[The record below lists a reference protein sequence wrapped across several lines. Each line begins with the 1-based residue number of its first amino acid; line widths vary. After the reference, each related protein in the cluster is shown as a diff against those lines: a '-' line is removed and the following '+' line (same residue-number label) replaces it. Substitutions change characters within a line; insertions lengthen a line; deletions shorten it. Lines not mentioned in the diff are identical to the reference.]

1 MHQSIGKKN
10 KIVIYL
16 ILLITLSTISGK
28 FSLTNK
34 GYLSTNNKITIQ
46 GLSND
51 DNFDI
56 SNRIKSLVNKNILFI
71 NRKEIVDIIDDY
83 NIIEEYSVKRIY
95 PGNIVINITPTRY
108 LARTSNDNKL
118 LVGANGKLIRDS
130 KNSENLPFLFGD
142 FKSKSF
148 LSLKKDIEQSKFTFD
163 KFKTLYFFK
172 SNRWDVL
179 TLNNILIKLPQNNFL
194 ESLNLAYK
202 IINSDEFKKKNI
214 IDLRVKN
221 HLIVK

>member
-10 KIVIYL
+10 KIVIYF

-28 FSLTNK
+28 FSLINK

-56 SNRIKSLVNKNILFI
+56 SNRLKSLVNKNILFI

-95 PGNIVINITPTRY
+95 PGNIVINTTPTRY

-118 LVGANGKLIRDS
+118 LVGANGKLIRDAE
-130 KNSENLPFLFGD
+130 NSENLPFLFGD
-142 FKSKSF
+142 FNSKNF

-172 SNRWDVL
+172 SNRWDIL
-179 TLNNILIKLPQNNFL
+179 TNNNILIKLPL
-194 ESLNLAYK
+194 ENSLVALNLAYK
-202 IINSDEFKKKNI
+202 IIEDDQVDKKI

-221 HLIVK
+221 RLIIN

>member
-1 MHQSIGKKN
+1 MLQSIGKKN
-10 KIVIYL
+10 KIVIYF

-95 PGNIVINITPTRY
+95 PGNIVINTTPTRY

-118 LVGANGKLIRDS
+118 LVGANGKLIRDAE
-130 KNSENLPFLFGD
+130 NSENLPFLFGD
-142 FKSKSF
+142 FNSKNF

-172 SNRWDVL
+172 SNRWDIL
-179 TLNNILIKLPQNNFL
+179 TNNNILIKLPL
-194 ESLNLAYK
+194 ENSLVALNLAYK
-202 IINSDEFKKKNI
+202 IIEDDQIDKKI
-214 IDLRVKN
+214 IDLRVKDR
-221 HLIVK
+221 LIIN

>member
-10 KIVIYL
+10 KIVIYF

-28 FSLTNK
+28 FSHINK

-56 SNRIKSLVNKNILFI
+56 SNRLKSLVNKNILFI
-71 NRKEIVDIIDDY
+71 NRKEIVDIIEDY

-95 PGNIVINITPTRY
+95 PGNIVINTTPTRY

-118 LVGANGKLIRDS
+118 LVGANGKLIRDAE
-130 KNSENLPFLFGD
+130 NSENLPFLFGD
-142 FKSKSF
+142 FNSKNF

-172 SNRWDVL
+172 SNRWDIL
-179 TLNNILIKLPQNNFL
+179 TNNNILIKLPL
-194 ESLNLAYK
+194 ENSLVALNLAYK
-202 IINSDEFKKKNI
+202 IIEDDQVDKKI
-214 IDLRVKN
+214 IDLRVKDR
-221 HLIVK
+221 LIIN

>member
-10 KIVIYL
+10 KIVIYF

-28 FSLTNK
+28 FTLINK

-56 SNRIKSLVNKNILFI
+56 SNRLKSLVNKNILFI
-71 NRKEIVDIIDDY
+71 NRKEIVNIIDDY
-83 NIIEEYSVKRIY
+83 NIIEEYDVKRIY

-118 LVGANGKLIRDS
+118 LVGANGKLIRDAE
-130 KNSENLPFLFGD
+130 NSENLPFLFGD
-142 FKSKSF
+142 FKSKNF

-172 SNRWDVL
+172 SNRWDIL
-179 TLNNILIKLPQNNFL
+179 TNNNILIKLPL
-194 ESLNLAYK
+194 ENSLVALNLAYK
-202 IINSDEFKKKNI
+202 IIEDDQVDKKI

-221 HLIVK
+221 RLIIN

>member
-10 KIVIYL
+10 KIVIYF
-16 ILLITLSTISGK
+16 ILLITLSTISVK
-28 FSLTNK
+28 FSYINK

-56 SNRIKSLVNKNILFI
+56 SNRLKSLVNKNILFI

-95 PGNIVINITPTRY
+95 PGNIVINTTPTRY

-118 LVGANGKLIRDS
+118 LVGANGKLIRDAE
-130 KNSENLPFLFGD
+130 NSENLPFLFGD
-142 FKSKSF
+142 FNSKNF

-172 SNRWDVL
+172 SNRWDIL
-179 TLNNILIKLPQNNFL
+179 TNNNILIKLPL
-194 ESLNLAYK
+194 ENSLVALNLAYK
-202 IINSDEFKKKNI
+202 IIEDDQVDKKI
-214 IDLRVKN
+214 IDLRVKDR
-221 HLIVK
+221 LIIN

>member
-1 MHQSIGKKN
+1 MHQSTGKKN
-10 KIVIYL
+10 KIVIYF

-28 FSLTNK
+28 FSLINK

-56 SNRIKSLVNKNILFI
+56 SNRLKSLVNKNILFI
-71 NRKEIVDIIDDY
+71 NRKEIVNIIDDY
-83 NIIEEYSVKRIY
+83 NIIEEYDVKRIY

-118 LVGANGKLIRDS
+118 LVGANGKLIRDAE
-130 KNSENLPFLFGD
+130 NSENLPFLFGD
-142 FKSKSF
+142 FKSKNF

-163 KFKTLYFFK
+163 RFKTLYFFK
-172 SNRWDVL
+172 SNRWDIL
-179 TLNNILIKLPQNNFL
+179 TNNNILIKLPL
-194 ESLNLAYK
+194 ENSLVALNLAYK
-202 IINSDEFKKKNI
+202 IIEDDQVDKKI
-214 IDLRVKN
+214 IDLRVKDR
-221 HLIVK
+221 LIIN

>member
-10 KIVIYL
+10 KIVIYF
-16 ILLITLSTISGK
+16 ILLITLSTINGK
-28 FSLTNK
+28 FSLINK

-56 SNRIKSLVNKNILFI
+56 SNRLKSLVNKNILFI
-71 NRKEIVDIIDDY
+71 NRKEIVDIIEDY

-118 LVGANGKLIRDS
+118 LVGANGKLIRDAE
-130 KNSENLPFLFGD
+130 NSENLPFLFGD
-142 FKSKSF
+142 FNSKNF

-172 SNRWDVL
+172 SNRWDIL
-179 TLNNILIKLPQNNFL
+179 TNNNILIKLPL
-194 ESLNLAYK
+194 ENSLVALNLAYK
-202 IINSDEFKKKNI
+202 IIEDDQVDKKI
-214 IDLRVKN
+214 IDLRVKDR
-221 HLIVK
+221 LIIN

>member
-10 KIVIYL
+10 KIVIYF
-16 ILLITLSTISGK
+16 ILLITLSTINGK
-28 FSLTNK
+28 FSLINK

-56 SNRIKSLVNKNILFI
+56 SNRLKSLVNKNILFI
-71 NRKEIVDIIDDY
+71 NRKEIVNIIDDY
-83 NIIEEYSVKRIY
+83 NIIEEYDVKRIY

-118 LVGANGKLIRDS
+118 LVGANGKLIRDAE
-130 KNSENLPFLFGD
+130 NSENLPFLFGD
-142 FKSKSF
+142 FKSKNF

-163 KFKTLYFFK
+163 RFKTLYFFK
-172 SNRWDVL
+172 SNRWDIL
-179 TLNNILIKLPQNNFL
+179 TNNNILIKLPL
-194 ESLNLAYK
+194 ENSLVALNLAYK
-202 IINSDEFKKKNI
+202 IIEDDQVDKKI
-214 IDLRVKN
+214 IDLRVKDR
-221 HLIVK
+221 LIIN

>member
-10 KIVIYL
+10 KIVIYF

-28 FSLTNK
+28 FTLNNK
-34 GYLSTNNKITIQ
+34 EYLSTSNKITIQ

-51 DNFDI
+51 NNFDI
-56 SNRIKSLVNKNILFI
+56 SNRLKSLVNKNILFI

-83 NIIEEYSVKRIY
+83 NIIEKYSVKRIY
-95 PGNIVINITPTRY
+95 PANIVINITPTRY

-118 LVGANGKLIRDS
+118 LVGANGKLIRDA

-142 FKSKSF
+142 FNSKNF

-172 SNRWDVL
+172 SNRWDIL
-179 TLNNILIKLPQNNFL
+179 TNNDILIKLPL
-194 ESLNLAYK
+194 ENSLVALNLAYK
-202 IINSDEFKKKNI
+202 IIEDDQVNKKI
-214 IDLRVKN
+214 IDLRVKDR
-221 HLIVK
+221 LIIN

>member
-10 KIVIYL
+10 KIVIYF

-28 FSLTNK
+28 FFHINK

-56 SNRIKSLVNKNILFI
+56 SNRLKSLVNKNILFI

-95 PGNIVINITPTRY
+95 PGNIVINTTPTRY
-108 LARTSNDNKL
+108 LARISNDNKL
-118 LVGANGKLIRDS
+118 LVGANGKLIRDAE
-130 KNSENLPFLFGD
+130 NSENLPFLFGD
-142 FKSKSF
+142 FNSKNF

-172 SNRWDVL
+172 SNRWDIL
-179 TLNNILIKLPQNNFL
+179 TNNNILIKLPL
-194 ESLNLAYK
+194 ENSLVALNLAYK
-202 IINSDEFKKKNI
+202 IIEDDQIDKKI
-214 IDLRVKN
+214 IDLRVKDR
-221 HLIVK
+221 LIIN

>member
-1 MHQSIGKKN
+1 MLQSIGKKN
-10 KIVIYL
+10 KIVIYF

-28 FSLTNK
+28 FTLNNK
-34 GYLSTNNKITIQ
+34 ESLSTNNKITIQ

-51 DNFDI
+51 NNFDI
-56 SNRIKSLVNKNILFI
+56 SNRLKSLVNKNILFI

-83 NIIEEYSVKRIY
+83 NIIEKYSVKRIY

-118 LVGANGKLIRDS
+118 LVGANGKLIRDA

-163 KFKTLYFFK
+163 RFKTLYFFK
-172 SNRWDVL
+172 SNRWDIL
-179 TLNNILIKLPQNNFL
+179 TNNDILIKLPL
-194 ESLNLAYK
+194 ENSLVALNLAYK
-202 IINSDEFKKKNI
+202 IIEDNQVNKKI
-214 IDLRVKN
+214 IDLRVKDRLTIN
-221 HLIVK
+221 